1 MTETLQE
8 GWYLMSVADLE
19 IELARIRHPG
29 AENRT
34 SRAQYLSTE
43 EALAY
48 RNAGNLPDEHGR
60 SLRLVLRGAPESLG
74 TTRLRFE
81 PDFHRAPAWRRPGS
95 KPVNV
100 VPLTET
106 RERSDDADE
115 KAWWQHEDVVELEAE
130 WNRSGTVVGIVVPA
144 AYRSFV
150 FKTAA
155 SLRSAGLEVT
165 IDSLLASV
173 ARWLSPEQVAE
184 LERALR
190 HP

>member
-1 MTETLQE
+1 MTEMLQE

-19 IELARIRHPG
+19 IELARIRDPNAAHK
-29 AENRT
+29 T
-34 SRAQYLSTE
+34 SRARRLSME

-48 RNAGNLPDEHGR
+48 RNAGNIPDEHGR

-81 PDFHRAPAWRRPGS
+81 PDFHRAPAWRREGS
-95 KPVNV
+95 KPVNI
-100 VPLTET
+100 VPLTDS
-106 RERSDDADE
+106 REESDEAGE
-115 KAWWQHEDVVELEAE
+115 KAWWQHGDVAELEAE
-130 WNRSGTVVGIVVPA
+130 WNRSGTVAGIVVPA

-155 SLRSAGLEVT
+155 SLRGAGLEVT
-165 IDSLLASV
+165 IDSLLDSV

-184 LERALR
+184 LEAALR
-190 HP
+190 EP

>member
-1 MTETLQE
+1 MSETLQE

-19 IELARIRHPG
+19 IELARIRAPKAVHG
-29 AENRT
+29 T
-34 SRAQYLSTE
+34 SRARRLSTE

-48 RNAGNLPDEHGR
+48 RDSGNVPDEHGR

-100 VPLTET
+100 VPLTEA
-106 RERSDDADE
+106 RGDSDEASD
-115 KAWWQHEDVVELEAE
+115 KAWWEHDDVAALEAE
-130 WNRSGTVVGIVVPA
+130 WTRSGTIAGIVVPA

-155 SLRSAGLEVT
+155 SLQSAGIEVT
-165 IDSLLASV
+165 IDSVLASV
-173 ARWLSPEQVAE
+173 GRWLSPEQVGE
-184 LERALR
+184 LEEALR
-190 HP
+190 KP